1 MNVHDRPT
9 RSHVTHA
16 SSAWHMAHRELATC
30 STGRPQ
36 KHSKHVL
43 CRKLRSKP
51 HMKDPVLRTNSIK
64 LTEVMGAGVEE
75 GGGAARSGGKGQKG
89 EEVAT

>member
-1 MNVHDRPT
+1 
-9 RSHVTHA
+9 
-16 SSAWHMAHRELATC
+16 MAHRELATC

-36 KHSKHVL
+36 QRQQARSLQEASLQTTHV
-43 CRKLRSKP
+43 
-51 HMKDPVLRTNSIK
+51 KDPVLRTNIK
-64 LTEVMGAGVEE
+64 LTEMMAAGVEE